1 MWEFSLA
8 CNNKNK
14 SIIEYINN
22 CFCKDVPDCM
32 LTTYQDKHFSYLL
45 FASDESIKGICQAKI
60 KHCIAT
66 YIIDVYK
73 YDYFKSKIRGNNN
86 LVFQAYIK
94 ALTLYDVDTDIALI
108 NGYFDVENQVFV
120 DSLIKFRIGDIVRM
134 WQELCDLIT
143 SNVNYLNRD
152 MMLDVMRQFISTFT
166 ISNDTIKIIIEHDN
180 FALYKIEQNV
190 APIKLKDTDEAIDVV
205 NYALISN
212 PRNIEIY
219 GDVNANFSMI
229 NLLKSLYK
237 DKVKVIN

>member
-1 MWEFSLA
+1 M
-8 CNNKNK
+8 
-14 SIIEYINN
+14 
-22 CFCKDVPDCM
+22 
-32 LTTYQDKHFSYLL
+32 
-45 FASDESIKGICQAKI
+45 
-60 KHCIAT
+60 
-66 YIIDVYK
+66 
-73 YDYFKSKIRGNNN
+73 
-86 LVFQAYIK
+86 
-94 ALTLYDVDTDIALI
+94 
-108 NGYFDVENQVFV
+108 FV